1 MAQKPSY
8 KQAREARGTATMI
21 IEPMPKT
28 SFTDEN
34 LDSKATGDAKGNK
47 VSSDSAAPG
56 GSTSPLSNAPAD
68 LRGDQLTRT

>member
-1 MAQKPSY
+1 MADKPSY
-8 KQAREARGTATMI
+8 KMAREARGTATMT

-34 LDSKATGDAKGNK
+34 LDSQATGDLKGNK

-56 GSTSPLSNAPAD
+56 GSTSPLPNAPAD
-68 LRGDQLTRT
+68 PRGDSVTRT